1 MTAPR
6 QYKIDVLK
14 DNFYKE
20 LEKVFKQ
27 FPRYWTNI
35 LLRAFN
41 AKPKKD
47 NIFTRNIWSVSLHEY
62 KKTFFVKSSKIYHI
76 KI

>member
-1 MTAPR
+1 MTAPTED
-6 QYKIDVLK
+6 KSDDLK
-14 DNFYKE
+14 DKFYKE
-20 LEKVFKQ
+20 LEKAFSQVPKY
-27 FPRYWTNI
+27 RTKV

-47 NIFTRNIWSVSLHEY
+47 DIFTRNIWYVRLHEY
-62 KKTFFVKSSKIYHI
+62 RKTFYVKSSKIYHI